1 MKKAF
6 VCAMFIAAAGI
17 AMAGETARATIKI
30 TSVGGGVDQVT
41 VIENSDNNATMENG
55 SDVTKM
61 MNSGMAK
68 VINFYAVCTW
78 GNAAAVADANVE
90 GLPFTF
96 VSNKIDTEYTMTF
109 SNVSGRALQMFDAYK
124 NEVIDIVD
132 GATYNFSQDKET
144 TVADRFRIYEG
155 FTADAGDLNI
165 CHENGA
171 LVIKNNPYTANIV
184 ITKDNETKDEVLTR
198 KPQPTPQTISLAGL
212 DKNQQYRVVLDNGN
226 RVLIIKV
233 Q

>member
-6 VCAMFIAAAGI
+6 VCAMFIAVAGI
-17 AMAGETARATIKI
+17 AMAGETAHATIKI
-30 TSVGGGVDQVT
+30 TSTGGGVDQVT
-41 VIENSDNNATMENG
+41 VIENTDNNATMENG
-55 SDVTKM
+55 SDVTKK
-61 MNSGMAK
+61 MNSGMSK

-78 GNAAAVADANVE
+78 GNAAAVADASVD

-96 VSNKIDTEYTMTF
+96 VSNKIDTEYTMSF
-109 SNVSGRALQMFDAYK
+109 SNVSGRTLQMYDAYK
-124 NEVIDIVD
+124 NEVIDIVE
-132 GATYNFSQDKET
+132 GATYNFSQNKET

-155 FTADAGDLNI
+155 FTADAGDIDI

-184 ITKDNETKDEVLTR
+184 ITKYNDTKDVVLTR
-198 KPQPTPQTISLAGL
+198 QPLPTPQTISLAGL
-212 DKNQQYRVVLDNGN
+212 DKDQQYIVVLDDGN
-226 RVLIIKV
+226 KEFVIKV